1 MSNPRFSL
9 NDCST
14 IQRQV
19 RVLSD
24 ARDGVSVD
32 RAYDIA
38 NRALEKLFH
47 EKHPSPAPPRPKAE
61 KVTPRV
67 PCTVHRE
74 KVHTFSDGTV
84 WRACSADECLF
95 GKGTKHH
102 SDGMKSGTLYVIEL
116 PDAVEND
123 DEEDSQDESAVEEL
137 SIDGWASSAQCEAE
151 DGIVPELP
159 DVEITDGVED
169 CDEQSETS
177 SEEVGLSECN

>member
-123 DEEDSQDESAVEEL
+123 DEE
-137 SIDGWASSAQCEAE
+137 
-151 DGIVPELP
+151 
-159 DVEITDGVED
+159 GVED
-169 CDEQSETS
+169 GPKEMSVEEWASAEPSETEDGEDIEALPELD
-177 SEEVGLSECN
+177 EEEDSDGD